1 MSNILPGEGLRD
13 VYVKDSGNDVNGG
26 GNIVQSVKTLSKA
39 VDIVGMINPPA
50 GIFNPASIIDVGSSS
65 YTEQLVIPDDVQVT
79 IPACRITM
87 DGSFNS
93 GVLAGERSLLRIGQI
108 LTGIQG
114 GQVGY
119 STNGSTR
126 VGLTCTAIICNGDG
140 DTGYSV
146 DGGSSDVFCE
156 TSQIITRGE
165 NSTAISY
172 TATGSQP
179 RVMELNEINLEGGSS
194 TGVLYNAGSPEVCTL
209 KVGAIT
215 DLGGAGNVA
224 LQASGGKIACFVN
237 EIQAETAIKVEAGA
251 ELDLFDA
258 RVDGD
263 IVVDAG
269 GTLNIFVLEHNGTIT
284 NNGVIN
290 GQIGSEEFGT
300 EIKTSDDIVNNSG
313 VTGSTVTD
321 ALNNVSGGGG
331 GIQTVEPAVG
341 ELDVSVDSTD
351 PSNVKLS
358 VVGLSDLYPTP
369 IISDDTLEM
378 SQRLVVCKPVFQ
390 GSDINLTLP
399 LVADADAQKYF
410 VEVYND
416 SITND
421 FDVKV
426 KDDQGGSLV
435 NIKARER
442 VLVYPVGNSWQF
454 FTLSSSVFSDSS
466 ISGLGSFADP
476 LGVNID
482 GVQESS
488 SRKFLSQAQSDAID
502 NISLL
507 YGHIGVTSDAP
518 FTTTSDTAQLVD
530 TWNLTLPDTDT
541 YDVTVTVEW
550 SLNAANQDAIFRFD
564 VNSAVGFEI
573 NQEPKDTTNKIF
585 FTTFAL
591 VGLQSGANTIEFF
604 ARKESG
610 NANTLTV
617 YSNRFTAQKIDV
629 LS

>member
-39 VDIVGMINPPA
+39 VEIVGMINPPA

-65 YTEQLVIPDDVQVT
+65 YAEQLLIPDDVQVT

-87 DGSFNS
+87 DGSFDS

-108 LTGIQG
+108 LTGVQG

-126 VGLTCTAIICNGDG
+126 VGLTCTAIICNGDN
-140 DTGYSV
+140 DIAYSV

-156 TSQIITRGE
+156 TSQIITRGN

-179 RVMELNEINLEGGSS
+179 RVMELNEINLEGSGSK
-194 TGVLYNAGSPEVCTL
+194 GVLYNAGSPEVCTL
-209 KVGAIT
+209 KVAAIT

-224 LQASGGKIACFVN
+224 LQASRGKIACFVN
-237 EIQAETAIKVEAGA
+237 EIQAETAIKVDAGA

-290 GQIGSEEFGT
+290 GQIGSEEFGS

-313 VTGSTVTD
+313 VSGSTLTD
-321 ALNNVSGGGG
+321 ALN
-331 GIQTVEPAVG
+331 
-341 ELDVSVDSTD
+341 
-351 PSNVKLS
+351 
-358 VVGLSDLYPTP
+358 
-369 IISDDTLEM
+369 
-378 SQRLVVCKPVFQ
+378 
-390 GSDINLTLP
+390 
-399 LVADADAQKYF
+399 
-410 VEVYND
+410 
-416 SITND
+416 
-421 FDVKV
+421 
-426 KDDQGGSLV
+426 
-435 NIKARER
+435 
-442 VLVYPVGNSWQF
+442 
-454 FTLSSSVFSDSS
+454 
-466 ISGLGSFADP
+466 
-476 LGVNID
+476 
-482 GVQESS
+482 
-488 SRKFLSQAQSDAID
+488 

-518 FTTTSDTAQLVD
+518 FTTTSDAAQLVD
-530 TWNLTLPDTDT
+530 TWSLTLPDTDT

-564 VNSAVGFEI
+564 VNSAVGLEI

-610 NANTLTV
+610 NSSTLTV
-617 YSNRFTAQKIDV
+617 FSNRFMAQKINV